1 MARGRPAL
9 VSANAG
15 IHDWK
20 QLKEGLIALDADKS
34 LSQAIATCLEQPAE
48 YWQATAQKAR
58 QAAEKLNRETLSQWT
73 DVLEKYAALNKA

>member
-20 QLKEGLIALDADKS
+20 QLKEGLIALDAENS
-34 LSQAIATCLEQPAE
+34 LSQAIATCLKQPAE

-58 QAAEKLNRETLSQWT
+58 AAAEKLNQETLNQWT
-73 DVLEKYAALNKA
+73 DVLEKYAVPNRA